1 MKKAMIYRN
10 AVIKDIPAISELQKK
25 YHIETISEEDK
36 PDGFVTTLFT
46 EEQFKELIEK
56 ENGIAIAC
64 DGDKLAAYAM
74 AASWEYW
81 SKWPIFQYMIEDL
94 PNAEYMGQILSVKN
108 SYQYGPICIDKDYRG
123 TEVLPKIFDFSR
135 IQMKDRYPI
144 LITFINHINS
154 RSYNAHTKKLGLDVI
169 KSFVFNNNNYYEL
182 GYDTSKKV
190 RTIQENGGEQI

>member
-1 MKKAMIYRN
+1 MKKDMIYRN

-25 YHIETISEEDK
+25 YHIATISEEDK

-56 ENGIAIAC
+56 ENGIAVAY
-64 DGDKLAAYAM
+64 DGDKIAAYAM

-94 PNAEYMGQILSVKN
+94 PNIEYMGQILSVKN

-135 IQMKDRYPI
+135 IQMKNRYPI
-144 LITFINHINS
+144 LITFINHINT
-154 RSYNAHTKKLGLDVI
+154 RSYNAHTKKIGLDVI

-190 RTIQENGGEQI
+190 RTIPGNGGDRT